1 MENKDQLNQIPED
14 DNIRQEE
21 NMSEKQNTVSVTS
34 DDLKDQSTD
43 LPTSE
48 ASEVLASADA
58 AAPEEMVV
66 QNEPAI
72 NPVSEEAA
80 EEATEDKPVI
90 ESLVNEPLVETA
102 TEEPAVIETTVKPEA
117 GTVAEIP
124 VDVPTQSLD
133 EITATLP
140 DSSLEDEED
149 EEDEEDDLP
158 LHEVDQYEHLSRA
171 ELVDILQQL
180 VHQDDFNEVRGKIA
194 QIKVAFIRKTKQ
206 IHTDAYEAFIAEGG
220 EKDAYVPADDDI
232 EQLFKGTFGIYRERK
247 QQFAEELELVKQKN
261 LEAKNQILEEL
272 RNLINSDDNLKKTYD
287 EFKLLQD
294 KWKQVGVVP
303 KADVNSLWQS
313 YHFLVEK
320 FFDKVRINKEL
331 KDLDLKKNLEAK
343 VELCERAEELLLETS
358 ILESFKALQK
368 LHDQWKEIGP
378 VPQDK
383 KEEVWD
389 RFKLATDKINN
400 RRREYYDN
408 IHAELQTNL
417 DSKNALIEK
426 ASEVLAEPAKTVKEW
441 QERTDAVNEMF
452 KIWKSIGPA
461 PRKINDDVWLRF
473 KAVLDDF
480 FTAKSDYFSKIKE
493 QQITNYNLKLELCL
507 QAEALQSSTDWR
519 NTSRELINLQ
529 KEWKN
534 IGPVPRKHSDKIWK
548 RFRTA
553 CDGFFKAKATY
564 LSNIH
569 GHEAENMAAK
579 VELLRQAEEFSPV
592 ADKNEN
598 LNALKDFQRKWM
610 EIGHVPI
617 KEKDRLQA
625 EFRKAI
631 DKLMDRLNITNLDMN
646 AVNFKNRFEGMR
658 DAPEG
663 QRTIMKEISF
673 LQGKIQKM
681 SEDMSVWENN
691 IGFLAN
697 SKNANLLKEE
707 FEKKIERARTEI
719 HLLEAKVKFLRDEL
733 NK

>member
-14 DNIRQEE
+14 DSIRQEE
-21 NMSEKQNTVSVTS
+21 NTLEEQNIVSVTS
-34 DDLKDQSTD
+34 AERDHQPLAE
-43 LPTSE
+43 PVVE
-48 ASEVLASADA
+48 VSEVKANVDIEI
-58 AAPEEMVV
+58 PEDVV
-66 QNEPAI
+66 EQILPAF
-72 NPVSEEAA
+72 
-80 EEATEDKPVI
+80 
-90 ESLVNEPLVETA
+90 ETIS
-102 TEEPAVIETTVKPEA
+102 EEPAVEA
-117 GTVAEIP
+117 VVEVSVVEVVAEEPSIEAVAEESVVEVVAEESAVELGAEEPAVVIP
-124 VDVPTQSLD
+124 ELSEVL
-133 EITATLP
+133 TLP
-140 DSSLEDEED
+140 AQVLPIEDEED
-149 EEDEEDDLP
+149 EDEDDELS
-158 LHEVDQYEHLSRA
+158 LHDVDQYEHMSRA

-180 VHQDDFNEVRGKIA
+180 VQQDDFNEVRGKIA
-194 QIKVAFIRKTKQ
+194 QIKVVFIRKSKQ
-206 IHTDAYEAFIAEGG
+206 LHTDAYEAFIAAGG
-220 EKDAYVPADDDI
+220 EKEAYVPADDVV
-232 EQLFKGTFGIYRERK
+232 EHLFKSTFGIYREKK
-247 QQFAEELELVKQKN
+247 QQFAEALELVKQKN

-272 RNLINSDDNLKKTYD
+272 RSLINSDDNLKKTYD
-287 EFKLLQD
+287 EFKFLQD
-294 KWKQVGVVP
+294 KWKQIGVVP

-426 ASEVLAEPAKTVKEW
+426 AAEVLSVPAKTVKEW
-441 QERTDAVNEMF
+441 QERTDTVNEMF

-461 PRKINDDVWLRF
+461 PRKINDEVWLRF

-480 FTAKSDYFSKIKE
+480 FTAKSDYFSNIKE

-553 CDGFFKAKATY
+553 CDGFFQAKSTY

-569 GHEAENMAAK
+569 GHETENMAAK
-579 VELLRQAEEFSPV
+579 VELLRQAEVFSPV
-592 ADKNEN
+592 ADKAEN
-598 LNALKDFQRKWM
+598 LHALKDFQRKWM

-646 AVNFKNRFEGMR
+646 AVNFKNRFEGMK

-663 QRTIMKEISF
+663 QRTIQKEISF

-707 FEKKIERARTEI
+707 FEKKIEKARLEI
-719 HLLEAKVKFLRDEL
+719 RLLEAKVKFLRDEL